1 MLITLR
7 ELLSESEYL
16 VEVVGDVLVELL
28 AKIDENLHG
37 DLLNLLIVALADL
50 EEFLHDEVSF
60 FLDFEV
66 DICQVQS

>member
-7 ELLSESEYL
+7 ELLSESENL
-16 VEVVGDVLVELL
+16 IDVVGDVLVELL

-37 DLLNLLIVALADL
+37 DLLNLFVVALADL